1 MSVPSGGGDGED
13 ETSEETMMMAT
24 GVGGGGAHGIDRQ
37 TAEHRGTQG
46 RGARTARVSGF
57 Y

>member
-1 MSVPSGGGDGED
+1 MRVPSGGGDGED
-13 ETSEETMMMAT
+13 ETSEETMMAT
-24 GVGGGGAHGIDRQ
+24 GVVEGAHGIDRQ

-46 RGARTARVSGF
+46 RGARTSRVSVF